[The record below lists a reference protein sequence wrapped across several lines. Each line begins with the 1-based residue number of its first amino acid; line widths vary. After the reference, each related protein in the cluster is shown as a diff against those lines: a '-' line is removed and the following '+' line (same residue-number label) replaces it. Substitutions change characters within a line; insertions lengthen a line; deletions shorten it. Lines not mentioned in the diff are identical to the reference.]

1 MIAAS
6 SPTGH
11 PGAPCRR
18 PRRRAG
24 ARFNAKARVRRSVFQ
39 DAGREIDGF
48 RGASILPALTRWSL
62 TESELKQPAAVP
74 MIALT
79 RSQDNVEA
87 INKALRNAGHPV
99 HVIWLPDARELGD
112 VLTQA
117 SAEML
122 MLFADEAIIDLASAM
137 DFRARFAPD
146 TPVLIVHEKLDENS
160 IAEALALGAQDAVTI
175 GNSRRLQ
182 LVVGRELRTYRLDR
196 ALSVTLASDR
206 EHKRQLQH
214 IVEGST
220 DAMAQVQEGI
230 IVDANPAWIELF
242 GYSRAD
248 DVVGTPL
255 MDAFDA
261 DDHAAIKGALVAC
274 LQGKWSGHTLHAS
287 ALLVDGH
294 TPSLEF
300 GLTRADFEGEPCV
313 QFCVPAR
320 RTNQGEIERR
330 LAEAVQCDPATGFMH
345 RRFFIEKLRER
356 LMEPAKAGVRC
367 LAYIEPDK
375 YEAVL
380 DELGVMVGEEFLTDF
395 ARLLR
400 EHVQA
405 GDLAGRLGGNGFMLL
420 LERGN
425 SRDVEAWADHVVH
438 KVATEMF
445 QVGPKSLSTTCTVG
459 LGPVPAEVHAPEG
472 PASDAYNANR
482 QGRELGGNRVQL
494 LEHTGA
500 MLRLQDQDRLWVK
513 EIKAALLENR
523 FRLVQQPIA
532 SLVGDDLG
540 MFDVLVRMLDEKGQE
555 VLPSL
560 FMPAAERNDL
570 MKNIDRWVI
579 GAAMT
584 FGAARKPGALFVRLS
599 QDTLAD
605 TTLPA
610 WLSGQLT
617 ASRVAPERIV
627 FQIREEAAGQQL
639 KEAVALQQA
648 LREQG
653 FRFAIEGFGVGRDA
667 EQLLG
672 HLAPDFVKIH
682 GALMQGLSA
691 DQDKQSRVKLL
702 VDLARERKTIT
713 IGERVQDANTM
724 AVLWQLGVEFIQGY
738 FVNAPE
744 EIVIG

>member
-1 MIAAS
+1 M
-6 SPTGH
+6 
-11 PGAPCRR
+11 
-18 PRRRAG
+18 
-24 ARFNAKARVRRSVFQ
+24 
-39 DAGREIDGF
+39 
-48 RGASILPALTRWSL
+48 
-62 TESELKQPAAVP
+62 KQPAAVP

-99 HVIWLPDARELGD
+99 HVTWLPDARDLGD

-122 MLFADEAIIDLASAM
+122 VLFPDEGIVDLTSAM
-137 DFRARFAPD
+137 DFRARFAPEV
-146 TPVLIVHEKLDENS
+146 PVLIVRDKLDENA
-160 IAEALALGAQDAVTI
+160 IAEALALGAQDAVTL
-175 GNSRRLQ
+175 GNIKRLQ

-196 ALSVTLASDR
+196 ALSVTLASAR
-206 EHKRQLQH
+206 EYKQQLQH

-220 DAMAQVQEGI
+220 DAIAQVQEGI

-242 GYSRAD
+242 GYDRAD
-248 DVVGTPL
+248 EVTGTPL

-261 DDHAAIKGALVAC
+261 DDHVAIKGALVAC
-274 LQGKWSGHTLHAS
+274 LQGKWAGHTLHAS
-287 ALLVDGH
+287 ALLVSGH

-300 GLTRADFEGEPCV
+300 QLRRAEFDGEPCV
-313 QFCVPAR
+313 QVIVPAR
-320 RTNQGEIERR
+320 IADEQEVERR
-330 LAEAVQCDPATGFMH
+330 LAEAIQCDPATGFLY
-345 RRFFIEKLRER
+345 RRFFVERLRER
-356 LMEPAKAGVRC
+356 LAEPARAGVRF

-380 DELGVMVGEEFLTDF
+380 EDVGIMIGEDFLTDF

-400 EHVQA
+400 EQVQE
-405 GDLAGRLGGNGFMLL
+405 GDLAGRFGGNGFMLL

-425 SRDVEAWADHVVH
+425 SRDVDAWAEHVVH

-445 QVGPKSLSTTCTVG
+445 QVGSKSLSTTCTIG
-459 LGPVPAEVHAPEG
+459 LGPVPGEVRAPEG

-500 MLRLQDQDRLWVK
+500 MLRLQDADRQWVK
-513 EIKAALLENR
+513 QIKSALMENR

-532 SLVGDDLG
+532 SLVGEDLG
-540 MFDVLVRMLDEKGQE
+540 MFDVLVRMLDEQGQE

-579 GAAMT
+579 GAAMS
-584 FGAARKPGALFVRLS
+584 FCASRKPGALFVRLS
-599 QDTLAD
+599 QDTLSD
-605 TTLPA
+605 TSLPA
-610 WLSGQLT
+610 WLANQLKT
-617 ASRVAPERIV
+617 TRIEPPRIV
-627 FQIREEAAGQQL
+627 FQIREEVAGQQI
-639 KEAVALQQA
+639 KEAVALQGA
-648 LREQG
+648 LRRMK
-653 FRFAIEGFGVGRDA
+653 FRFAIEGFGLGRDT
-667 EQLLG
+667 EQLLS
-672 HLAPDFVKIH
+672 HLSPDFVKIH

-691 DQDKQSRVKLL
+691 DQDKQNRVKTL
-702 VDLARERKTIT
+702 VDLAHGRKAIT

-744 EIVIG
+744 EIVLGEAPG